1 MNPLSSLKDLEAV
14 IDLCRKK
21 GVSEFSVGGVSFKL
35 GAEPEKKPRKSK
47 SAPQDQN
54 STDRFENFPDRI
66 LTPEELIYYS
76 AGGMPP
82 RDESN
87 GDNA

>member
-1 MNPLSSLKDLEAV
+1 MNQLPPLKDLEAV

-47 SAPQDQN
+47 SAPQEP
-54 STDRFENFPDRI
+54 TDRFENFPDRI

-82 RDESN
+82 QDQSS